1 MDNFVRDLRYALRT
15 LGGNPGFTT
24 VAVVA
29 LALGIGVNT
38 SIFSLYNAI
47 ALRPLPVKDPG
58 RVVRLYR
65 TTRGEFGA
73 NVLSYPEYK
82 DYRDGNPVFSGLA
95 AWAW

>member
-29 LALGIGVNT
+29 LTLGIGVNT

-47 ALRPLPVKDPG
+47 ALGPAGERPRARGAALPDNA
-58 RVVRLYR
+58 RRIR
-65 TTRGEFGA
+65 R
-73 NVLSYPEYK
+73 
-82 DYRDGNPVFSGLA
+82 
-95 AWAW
+95 